1 MFPKKSLK
9 VLLSIFTI
17 TLLVGLGFRVALA
30 LNYIDFS
37 GTDTQAIRWPA
48 GQTLSFVQ
56 GGAERIRIDATTGNV
71 VIPQGLTVSGTFS
84 MTGTY
89 TGSVS
94 AGNISSGDFGSNYSG
109 GNFSF
114 PANVGIG
121 TTGPGAKLEISGT
134 SDALRFLVDDS
145 NTVTLN
151 TNVLDREAHLTLAS
165 GGNITLTPYSS
176 AQNVVIS
183 QGNVGIGTTSPGAKL
198 DVVGNIMLSGGNRL
212 ITADSSDGADNR
224 YLAISGG
231 GSAISSR
238 GSYIYFQC
246 NEDVSNPGKLILAA
260 GNVATGDIVFRTGAD
275 DPKVTILANG
285 NVGIGTTSPA
295 QKLHIK
301 GGDNTGLQINGSDY
315 GEGYIKITGRD
326 QNIGGTVSSFYHTI
340 DVKMKTQ
347 GDNAGNG
354 VETTIMQLFKEGWGG
369 GDIVSFPRGNV
380 GIGYTDT
387 SGNKL
392 AVNGAIYSPTS
403 ITAGTQLCI
412 GASCQSSWASVGG
425 GPWATSGN
433 NIYNTNSGNV
443 GIGTTGPL
451 NKLHVS
457 GNVEDNLVRLHNN
470 STTFNETS
478 IRFRAQSPASENAH
492 ADFGFKATGS
502 EVGYFFFKAPYSS
515 TERMVVN
522 TAGNVGIGTTGP
534 SDKLYIIGND
544 NQITVDTVSEGAAGI
559 FLRQAGVRQWELY
572 DYQDKFHLYN
582 YGTASDSITVL
593 QSNGNVGI
601 GTTGP
606 YGKLSIV
613 GTQGINNLV
622 TI

>member
-183 QGNVGIGTTSPGAKL
+183 QGNVGIGTTSPGTPLHVYYSDAAVYDPTEYGF
-198 DVVGNIMLSGGNRL
+198 DVFKGLKVENIDTTTNAYAEITLKAGNSNSAGGRIL
-212 ITADSSDGADNR
+212 VA
-224 YLAISGG
+224 
-231 GSAISSR
+231 
-238 GSYIYFQC
+238 
-246 NEDVSNPGKLILAA
+246 NEDANAGSMMAFHTRSDTGLDFHRSGTSSYQIKVNSNNDLYFYRSG
-260 GNVATGDIVFRTGAD
+260 T
-275 DPKVTILANG
+275 KVTFDNTG
-285 NVGIGTTSPA
+285 NVGIGTTSP
-295 QKLHIK
+295 
-301 GGDNTGLQINGSDY
+301 
-315 GEGYIKITGRD
+315 
-326 QNIGGTVSSFYHTI
+326 
-340 DVKMKTQ
+340 
-347 GDNAGNG
+347 
-354 VETTIMQLFKEGWGG
+354 
-369 GDIVSFPRGNV
+369 
-380 GIGYTDT
+380 
-387 SGNKL
+387 
-392 AVNGAIYSPTS
+392 
-403 ITAGTQLCI
+403 
-412 GASCQSSWASVGG
+412 
-425 GPWATSGN
+425 
-433 NIYNTNSGNV
+433 
-443 GIGTTGPL
+443 
-451 NKLHVS
+451 
-457 GNVEDNLVRLHNN
+457 
-470 STTFNETS
+470 
-478 IRFRAQSPASENAH
+478 
-492 ADFGFKATGS
+492 
-502 EVGYFFFKAPYSS
+502 
-515 TERMVVN
+515 
-522 TAGNVGIGTTGP
+522 
-534 SDKLYIIGND
+534 
-544 NQITVDTVSEGAAGI
+544 
-559 FLRQAGVRQWELY
+559 
-572 DYQDKFHLYN
+572 
-582 YGTASDSITVL
+582 
-593 QSNGNVGI
+593 
-601 GTTGP
+601 
-606 YGKLSIV
+606 
-613 GTQGINNLV
+613 
-622 TI
+622 

>member
-238 GSYIYFQC
+238 GSYIYFHG
-246 NEDVSNPGKLILAA
+246 NEDASNPGKLILAA

-285 NVGIGTTSPA
+285 NVGIGTTAPGA
-295 QKLHIK
+295 KMV
-301 GGDNTGLQINGSDY
+301 ING
-315 GEGYIKITGRD
+315 T
-326 QNIGGTVSSFYHTI
+326 
-340 DVKMKTQ
+340 
-347 GDNAGNG
+347 NAA
-354 VETTIMQLFKEGWGG
+354 F
-369 GDIVSFPRGNV
+369 DI
-380 GIGYTDT
+380 
-387 SGNKL
+387 
-392 AVNGAIYSPTS
+392 AE
-403 ITAGTQLCI
+403 AGT
-412 GASCQSSWASVGG
+412 S
-425 GPWATSGN
+425 
-433 NIYNTNSGNV
+433 
-443 GIGTTGPL
+443 
-451 NKLHVS
+451 
-457 GNVEDNLVRLHNN
+457 
-470 STTFNETS
+470 
-478 IRFRAQSPASENAH
+478 RFRAELGASV
-492 ADFGFKATGS
+492 T
-502 EVGYFFFKAPYSS
+502 YL
-515 TERMVVN
+515 N
-522 TAGNVGIGTTGP
+522 TIGAY
-534 SDKLYIIGND
+534 KIG
-544 NQITVDTVSEGAAGI
+544 
-559 FLRQAGVRQWELY
+559 
-572 DYQDKFHLYN
+572 
-582 YGTASDSITVL
+582 
-593 QSNGNVGI
+593 
-601 GTTGP
+601 
-606 YGKLSIV
+606 
-613 GTQGINNLV
+613 
-622 TI
+622 